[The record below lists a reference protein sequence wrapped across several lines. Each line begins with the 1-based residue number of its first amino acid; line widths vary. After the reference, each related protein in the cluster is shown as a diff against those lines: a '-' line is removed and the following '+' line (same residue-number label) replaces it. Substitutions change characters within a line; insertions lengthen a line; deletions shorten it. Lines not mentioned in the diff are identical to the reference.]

1 MTTIQIPL
9 EIPRD
14 ALTILRQD
22 PNGFARELVIAAAVK
37 WFELGK
43 ISQSKAAELTGLS
56 RIEFLA
62 ALHRFKVSPFQVSED
77 ELLAELDGA

>member
-22 PNGFARELVIAAAVK
+22 PNSFAQELVLAAAIK

-43 ISQSKAAELTGLS
+43 ISQSKATELTGLS
-56 RIEFLA
+56 RAEFLD

-77 ELLAELDGA
+77 ELLAELDVV